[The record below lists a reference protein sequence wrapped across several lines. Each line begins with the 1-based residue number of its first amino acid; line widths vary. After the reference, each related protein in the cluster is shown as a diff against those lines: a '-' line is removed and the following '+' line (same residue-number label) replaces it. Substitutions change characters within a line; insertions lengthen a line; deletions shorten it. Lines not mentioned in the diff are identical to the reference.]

1 MSLGPS
7 CWLVYSS
14 TEVPGSFCLSPL
26 HELFSP
32 WTTLHNLLHLVAF
45 SPSFRSPPSE
55 NPSFIFTLQLRS
67 KSSNKGPDHLHVE
80 GCLFN
85 SLQCPPLDL
94 LALRW
99 QPPLECELDL
109 VTCLYWIQHGEELSL
124 PRWGYLNMVV
134 SILLSLSCSFS
145 LFTLSPVR
153 KTSSHVCCQ

>member
-7 CWLVYSS
+7 CWLVSSS
-14 TEVPGSFCLSPL
+14 TEVPGSLCLSPL
-26 HELFSP
+26 HELSSP
-32 WTTLHNLLHLVAF
+32 WTTFCNLLHFVAF
-45 SPSFRSPPSE
+45 SPSFRSPSSE
-55 NPSFIFTLQLRS
+55 KPSFIFILQFRS
-67 KSSNKGPDHLHVE
+67 KSSNKGPDHLHGE

-109 VTCLYWIQHGEELSL
+109 VTCLHWMQHGDEPSL
-124 PRWGYLNMVV
+124 PRLGYLNTVA
-134 SILLSLSCSFS
+134 SILLTLSCSFS
-145 LFTLSPVR
+145 LLPLFPVR